1 MYGGSDFYFV
11 MENKT
16 LNDICKAK
24 FKLNLTN
31 MHDTDNPTA
40 TEWTI
45 TMEPGCHIVKKLS
58 TTDSSK
64 KSGVKYSYAFRVEQM
79 VSDQSE
85 LIKKIKE
92 KGKMKQITYND
103 KNYEIYFYSCFYQK
117 KFYFFFENK
126 ESDKSFEGNF
136 KYTKKNLAIEGD
148 EGADSITIQLKGG
161 ETAL

>member
-16 LNDICKAK
+16 QTDICKAK

-85 LIKKIKE
+85 LVKKIKE
-92 KGKMKQITYND
+92 KGKMK
-103 KNYEIYFYSCFYQK
+103 
-117 KFYFFFENK
+117 
-126 ESDKSFEGNF
+126 
-136 KYTKKNLAIEGD
+136 
-148 EGADSITIQLKGG
+148 
-161 ETAL
+161 